1 MHLPARS
8 TRRALLSILML
19 AAFAVRALV
28 PEGFMPAAGAPLAL
42 EICPEGSGPLA
53 SSHLAHH
60 HHGTPGAHGEHCV
73 FGSAGAGGPAP
84 HSSAP
89 HFVPGPLPA
98 AALRRSAPLSDV
110 RLVYLPQPR
119 GPPTLS

>member
-1 MHLPARS
+1 MYLPARS
-8 TRRALLSILML
+8 TRRALLSLML
-19 AAFAVRALV
+19 VAFAVRALV
-28 PEGFMPAAGAPLAL
+28 PEGFMPAPGAPLAL

-53 SSHLAHH
+53 SSYLAHH

-98 AALRRSAPLSDV
+98 AAMRRSVPLDDV
-110 RLVYLPQPR
+110 RFVYLPQPR
-119 GPPTLS
+119 CPPTLG

>member
-1 MHLPARS
+1 MHLPAWS
-8 TRRALLSILML
+8 TRRALLSIVML
-19 AAFAVRALV
+19 GAFAVRALV

-42 EICPEGSGPLA
+42 EICPEGLGPLPF
-53 SSHLAHH
+53 SHLAHH

-84 HSSAP
+84 QASAP
-89 HFVPGPLPA
+89 HCVPGPLRVA
-98 AALRRSAPLSDV
+98 GRRRSEPVNDV